1 MAVFFHKFINH
12 IHITCNLI
20 EVREWCVI
28 LRELK
33 KRLLGDVNHLTL
45 LDFSRV
51 N

>member
-20 EVREWCVI
+20 EVRECVI